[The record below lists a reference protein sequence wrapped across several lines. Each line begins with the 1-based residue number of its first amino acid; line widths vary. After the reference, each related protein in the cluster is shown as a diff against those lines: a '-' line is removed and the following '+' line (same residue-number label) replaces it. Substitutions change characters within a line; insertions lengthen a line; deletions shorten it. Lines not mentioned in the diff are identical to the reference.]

1 MIAVEALESRS
12 MSKPGSSYSTKEA
25 DSLSMSL
32 RADTVAG
39 GKYTYF

>member
-1 MIAVEALESRS
+1 MIAVEALESLS
-12 MSKPGSSYSTKEA
+12 MSKPDSFYSTKEA

-32 RADTVAG
+32 PADTVAG